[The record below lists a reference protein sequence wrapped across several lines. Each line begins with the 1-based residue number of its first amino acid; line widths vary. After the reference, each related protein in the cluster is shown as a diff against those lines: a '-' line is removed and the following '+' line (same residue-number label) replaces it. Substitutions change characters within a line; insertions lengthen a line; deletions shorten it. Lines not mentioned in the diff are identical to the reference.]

1 MNETVDPTLT
11 EASGAPLEA
20 SVPRGEALERAVV
33 RKLAGR
39 SVVLVGMMG
48 AGKTSVGKRL
58 AVRLGLDFID
68 ADAAIEAAAGLTIPE
83 IFARHGEPHFRDGER
98 RVISRLL
105 GERQRVLATGGGAFM
120 NKATRERIA
129 ETSISV
135 WLKADADVL
144 LRRVRKRSNRPM
156 LNTPD
161 PEDTLKR
168 LMAERYP
175 IYALA
180 DVTVISRDGPHEAVV
195 DAILDEL
202 DRLLSVGHDIAP
214 DTIVPV
220 ELAERRYDIHIGHNL
235 LSRAGEFIRTL
246 DPRANCFIITD
257 RHLAD
262 LHLRALE
269 TSLTESQI
277 RYSHYVIEP
286 GEASKSY
293 DVFAQVCDAVIE
305 ARMERG
311 DLIIAL
317 GGGVVGDLA
326 GFVASC
332 IRRGMRFVQIPT
344 SVLAQ
349 VDSSVGGKTAINSPH
364 GKNLVGAFHQP
375 SLVLADTGVLQTLD
389 PREFRAGYAEIAK
402 YGLIDDAAFFGWLE
416 QNWRSIFAFGPE
428 LAEAIRVSCRSK
440 AAVVARD
447 ETEQG
452 DRALLNLGHTFGHA
466 LEALNNFD
474 TSRLVHGEGVAI
486 GMACAFRF
494 SARLG
499 HASAGD
505 AARVEAH
512 LADVGLPTRIR
523 QVPGLEASAE
533 QILDAMFQ
541 DKKVSRGALTFILA
555 RGIGQSFIAK
565 GVPVEDVRAFLAAE
579 LSST

>member
-565 GVPVEDVRAFLAAE
+565 GVPVEDVRAFLADE

>member
-58 AVRLGLDFID
+58 SVRLGLDFID